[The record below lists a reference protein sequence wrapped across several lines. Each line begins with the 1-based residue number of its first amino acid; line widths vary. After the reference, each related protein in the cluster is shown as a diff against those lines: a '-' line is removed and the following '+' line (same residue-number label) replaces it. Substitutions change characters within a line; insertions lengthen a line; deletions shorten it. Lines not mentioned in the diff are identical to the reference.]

1 LWVLLTEKCD
11 PGSLRISSEQPDLFI
26 LAELCSGTFL
36 SGEADAVGKMTPAP
50 TSSNASSLGRESSLH
65 SAIKKW
71 YFLDGDKLEERVD
84 GFVVD
89 IVRGDLLVEI
99 QVANFSAIRRKL
111 LSLLDNHEVRLVY
124 PIPKVKWIVHKSAT
138 TGEIYGRRRSP
149 KKGCLTDLFNEL
161 VSIPDLVSKSNFS
174 IEVLMIEVEE
184 TWCNDGRGSWRRKG
198 ASIEDRRLLRVFER
212 RVFERKTDLLKVLPE
227 DLPYPFTNRDLA
239 ESLGIPVAQSRKI
252 TYVLRK
258 IGAIACVGRNRNQM
272 LFARVSLNEA

>member
-1 LWVLLTEKCD
+1 VI
-11 PGSLRISSEQPDLFI
+11 PNSLRISSEQSDLI
-26 LAELCSGTFL
+26 LAELRLFRNLFIRRSY
-36 SGEADAVGKMTPAP
+36 AVGKMTPAS
-50 TSSNASSLGRESSLH
+50 TSSNAPSWGRESSLH

-99 QVANFSAIRRKL
+99 QVANFSAIRQKL
-111 LSLLDNHEVRLVY
+111 LSLLDNHEVRLVC
-124 PIPKVKWIVHKSAT
+124 PIPKVKWIVHKSVT

-161 VSIPDLVSKSNFS
+161 VSIPDLISKSNFS

-239 ESLGIPVAQSRKI
+239 ESLRIPVDQSREI

-272 LFARVSLNEA
+272 LFVRVSLNEA